1 MLHLA
6 SQGVVSLTSLPY
18 TIKKLLNIFR

>member
-6 SQGVVSLTSLPY
+6 SQGVVSLTFLPY
-18 TIKKLLNIFR
+18 TIKKFA